1 VRKEINRL
9 SLYCMKTKVNKIL
22 IIRFSSI
29 GDVVLTT
36 PVIRCL
42 KQQVDAKIHY
52 LIKPTFA
59 HIIHENPYVDKII
72 RLKESL
78 TETIS
83 DLKSENYDL
92 IIDLQKNMRS
102 YRIGIALQVKTIRF
116 DKLNVRKWLSVKFKW
131 NLLPE
136 NKHLVDRYFDAL
148 EPLGIKDDGIGLD
161 YFIMPEDEFDAQEL
175 IKGIKYQVLVL
186 GATYF
191 TKRIPKEKCIDIIS
205 AYPGHTL
212 LSGGQDVADLAKEL
226 SMMFPE
232 KVIDYCGKVGLGVS
246 AGFIKH
252 SSKVVTG
259 DTGLMHIAAAL
270 QKEVVVLWGN
280 TVPQFGM
287 YPYYG
292 HKNTEKHTNIEV
304 SGLSCRPCSK
314 LGYESCPQ
322 GHFRCMM
329 DQDTT
334 AEIFKA

>member
-1 VRKEINRL
+1 MKGLPLYYMTSKIN
-9 SLYCMKTKVNKIL
+9 KVL

-42 KQQVDAKIHY
+42 KQQTSAEIHY
-52 LIKPTFA
+52 LIKPAFA
-59 HIIHENPYVDKII
+59 HIIYENPYVDKII

-102 YRIGIALQVKTIRF
+102 YRIGMALKAKTIRF
-116 DKLNVRKWLSVKFKW
+116 NKLNIRKWLSVNLKW
-131 NLLPE
+131 KLLPE
-136 NKHLVDRYFDAL
+136 NHHLVDRYFEAL
-148 EPLGIKDDGIGLD
+148 DPMGIKDDGLGLD
-161 YFIMPEDEFDAQEL
+161 YFIMPEDEYDAQEL
-175 IKGIKYQVLVL
+175 VKGIHYQVLVL

-191 TKRIPKEKCIDIIS
+191 TKRIPKEKCIDIILT
-205 AYPGHTL
+205 YKGHTL

-226 SMMFPE
+226 SALFPE
-232 KVIDYCGKVGLGVS
+232 KVIDFCGKVGLGIS

-252 SSKVVTG
+252 SHRVVTG

-280 TVPQFGM
+280 TIPQFGM

-292 HKNTEKHTNIEV
+292 KKNKERHTNLEV
-304 SGLSCRPCSK
+304 IDLSCRPCSK
-314 LGYESCPQ
+314 LGFDACPK

-329 DQDTT
+329 DQDVVTN
-334 AEIFKA
+334 I